1 MHYITG
7 LGNPGK
13 EYEKSRHNSGRIVLD
28 AFRKKQKFPA
38 WELNKKLKALTSEG
52 KIKKEK
58 VQLILLETFMNKSGL
73 SLKPLITSK
82 KKAAGLVVIY
92 DDIDLPL
99 GSFKIAFNRGSG
111 GHKGLESVIR
121 ALKTKEFVR
130 VRLGIAP
137 ATPAGKLKKPKGE
150 KKVLDF
156 IIGDFK
162 PKELET
168 IKKVSKKIIA
178 TIEVIVSEGH
188 QKAMSLYN

>member
-1 MHYITG
+1 MYYITG

-58 VQLILLETFMNKSGL
+58 VQLILPETFMNKSGL